1 MARSDFAKEDNPVT
15 QTGDLETD
23 IMNLLQ
29 LKKRG
34 ETVAE
39 LSQHLD
45 RPEGTILTVLY
56 ELQKGN
62 FVSRSDTGV
71 WTMVRTT

>member
-1 MARSDFAKEDNPVT
+1 VT
-15 QTGDLETD
+15 QTGDLETE

-29 LKKRG
+29 LKKHG

-39 LSQHLD
+39 LSQHLK

-56 ELQKGN
+56 ALQKGN

-71 WTMVRTT
+71 WTMVRIT